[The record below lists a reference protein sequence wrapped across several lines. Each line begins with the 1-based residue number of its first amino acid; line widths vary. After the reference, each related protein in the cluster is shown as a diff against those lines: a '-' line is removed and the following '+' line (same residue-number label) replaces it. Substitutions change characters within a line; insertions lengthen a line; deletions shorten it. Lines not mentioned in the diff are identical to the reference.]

1 MNHTSY
7 LRDPGIYKQNNIFYY
22 KKKDQLV
29 TDPKIL
35 ERVNSFVV
43 PPAWKNVWY
52 ASSSRCHIQVHGI
65 DTGGKKQY
73 ILSQKWINNAK
84 YSKFQRMKTFMKDI
98 ASFKRK
104 IKLKG
109 VVLTRETLIH
119 LLFNLLMDLHIR
131 VGNEIYVPN
140 SYGLTTLRQK
150 HLKLVNGRYQF
161 EFIGKSGIEHTI
173 SIPVEYNVWF
183 DRLRG
188 GSQNKHLF
196 LFQGTPIQ
204 SEDLNEYLKRY
215 MGKEYT
221 CKDFRTYSA
230 NVLFIHSFLKNSK
243 KVVKSTQIKKCVLS
257 SIDESAKL
265 LGHTRTISRKS
276 YISNTLLDY
285 CLDSFGKA
293 SKLSESELL
302 ELV

>member
-7 LRDPGIYKQNNIFYY
+7 LRDPGIYKENGIFYY
-22 KKKDQLV
+22 KKKNKIV
-29 TDPKIL
+29 TDPKTL
-35 ERVNSFVV
+35 ERVRSFVV

-73 ILSQKWINNAK
+73 ILSQKWITNAK
-84 YSKFQRMKTFMKDI
+84 YAKFERMKSFMKDLV
-98 ASFKRK
+98 AFKRK

-109 VVLTRETLIH
+109 VLLTKETLMH
-119 LLFNLLMDLHIR
+119 LLFNLLIDLHIR

-150 HLKLVNGRYQF
+150 HLKWNNGKYQF
-161 EFIGKSGIEHTI
+161 QFVGKSSIEHVI
-173 SIPVEYNVWF
+173 DIPSEYTTWF
-183 DRLRG
+183 DKLKG
-188 GSQNKHLF
+188 TSQNKPLF

-230 NVLFIHSFLKNSK
+230 NILFIHSFLKNAK
-243 KVVKSTQIKKCVLS
+243 KVLKKTQIKKCVLS

-265 LGHTRTISRKS
+265 LGHTRSISRKS
-276 YISNTLLDY
+276 YISNVLLDY
-285 CLDSFGKA
+285 CLDSFDKA
-293 SKLSESELL
+293 SKLSATELISF
-302 ELV
+302 V

>member
-1 MNHTSY
+1 MNHSSY
-7 LRDPGIYKQNNIFYY
+7 LRDPGIYKQNGVFYY
-22 KKKDQLV
+22 TKKNKIV
-29 TDPKIL
+29 TDPKTL

-84 YSKFQRMKTFMKDI
+84 YSKFQRMKTFMKDLG
-98 ASFKRK
+98 SFKRK
-104 IKLKG
+104 IKLKS
-109 VVLTRETLIH
+109 VVLNKETLTH
-119 LLFNLLMDLHIR
+119 LLFHLLLDLHIR

-150 HLKLVNGRYQF
+150 HLKWVNGKYQF
-161 EFIGKSGIEHTI
+161 QFIGKSGIEHI
-173 SIPVEYNVWF
+173 VDIPSEYTPWF
-183 DRLRG
+183 DKLRG
-188 GSQNKHLF
+188 NSQNKHIF

-204 SEDLNEYLKRY
+204 SEDLNEYLKRF

-230 NVLFIHSFLKNSK
+230 NILFIHSFLKNAK
-243 KVVKSTQIKKCVLS
+243 KVLKQTQVKKCVLH

-265 LGHTRTISRKS
+265 LGHTRNISRKS

-285 CLDSFGKA
+285 CLDSFDKA
-293 SKLSESELL
+293 SKLSTAELL
-302 ELV
+302 GFV